1 MECKSCK
8 KSFENWS
15 SLIQHEDECE
25 TPIERDSKPQSK
37 FERLYKNKLRDCRR
51 ISRESQKKIKFLNDQ
66 LKELKL
72 EFNNPKFN
80 AFSILKCVAVSFWNL
95 FLDAII
101 TYRDNRST
109 IELDSYMLQGKSNAL
124 LHYLNFLGW
133 YM

>member
-1 MECKSCK
+1 M
-8 KSFENWS
+8 WP
-15 SLIQHEDECE
+15 L
-25 TPIERDSKPQSK
+25 
-37 FERLYKNKLRDCRR
+37 KNKSYTVFRA
-51 ISRESQKKIKFLNDQ
+51 
-66 LKELKL
+66 KETIT
-72 EFNNPKFN
+72 KFN